1 MPDENEKS
9 SGPEEQWNHPIEEG
23 ATFPPVTISP
33 SDPDDYK
40 KWARERGGWRK
51 LRTAV
56 TGGAA
61 MSTDEGRQHAE
72 TLVNAQSVMDAGAAF
87 DLAGRTFGELGPYL
101 LTHAR
106 AIAGE
111 GKPWQGPAADA
122 FLGQMEYLAKIL
134 DAQSERITGPP
145 GTGGSRSIPQQL
157 YNDANALAYAQY
169 AMEYYDHAFANLA
182 RQAGN
187 AVGGDGLVSITGSP
201 LETPMAQRMEGVI
214 DVLANQYEGFTHE
227 AVVPV
232 RRDNPSTVSPPPPA
246 PPPAPPAPPSAPPPS
261 APPPSAPPPSAPP
274 PPGGPNVRPPNF
286 NNASNGNGSNGPNL
300 SLPNPPPTPRP
311 NGNATTGPNGPALNL
326 PNVPNPNVPRPTVP
340 NPNAPNLN
348 VPNPNVP
355 RPNVPNLNLPV
366 PPVLP
371 RPNGAGV
378 NAPGIGRPGGSGGG
392 IGSGITSPT
401 APRAPVA
408 PPAPVAPAV
417 RPPAL
422 PNAGAIGSGVNVPG
436 LTGTSGNNAG
446 GIPPGAPPGSPGGAG
461 SGSGVPDRPD
471 ASGLLEGDAEAW
483 KPVGD
488 PAPRPPDVGSFTPPG
503 GAGLQTSKPAS
514 GAAAPGGMPT
524 MPGSPSPGAPGGNG
538 AGVPDR
544 PDAAGLVE
552 GDAADWAAG
561 AVDAVDGPE
570 APAGAAQGIGLG
582 LDAIDSDPAMA
593 GDRGPQLAQAGP
605 AGMPMMPM
613 MPGMPGGPSGSPAG
627 GAGAVPDRPDASSL
641 VAGEDTEWTPTT
653 PAAGIDGQPGEIPAG
668 GIGPTTG
675 GPVSVPMPVFG
686 VIDPPTSERERE
698 RTVGAL
704 PHVPGAG
711 VLEAAAAVRPEA
723 AALLVEA
730 AGAWGATA
738 PEVPADEVVPL
749 LRLDDADADVAAW
762 DDTDGSWL
770 LADEPG
776 EGRDTDG

>member
-1 MPDENEKS
+1 MPDDEKEKS
-9 SGPEEQWNHPIEEG
+9 SGPEGQWNDPIETG
-23 ATFPPVTISP
+23 ATFPPVTISA
-33 SDPDDYK
+33 SDPEDYK
-40 KWARERGGWRK
+40 KWAQERGGWRK
-51 LRTAV
+51 LRAAV

-61 MSTDEGRQHAE
+61 MSTENGRQHAGDR
-72 TLVNAQSVMDAGAAF
+72 VNAQSVMDAGAVF
-87 DLAGRTFGELGPYL
+87 DLAGRTFAELGPYL

-169 AMEYYDHAFANLA
+169 SMEYYDHAFANLA
-182 RQAGN
+182 RQSGN
-187 AVGGDGLVSITGSP
+187 AVGADGLVSITGSP
-201 LETPMAQRMEGVI
+201 LEAPMTQRMEGVI
-214 DVLANQYEGFTHE
+214 DVLANQYGGFAHE

-232 RRDNPSTVSPPPPA
+232 RRDNPSTVLSPAPSPPA
-246 PPPAPPAPPSAPPPS
+246 PPPP
-261 APPPSAPPPSAPP
+261 APP
-274 PPGGPNVRPPNF
+274 PPGGPNLRPPNF

-300 SLPNPPPTPRP
+300 SLPNPPPIPRP

-340 NPNAPNLN
+340 NPNAPIPN
-348 VPNPNVP
+348 VPNPTVP
-355 RPNVPNLNLPV
+355 RPTVPNPNAPNLNLPG

-371 RPNGAGV
+371 RPNGTGV
-378 NAPGIGRPGGSGGG
+378 NTPGIGRPGGLGGG
-392 IGSGITSPT
+392 TGSGITSPT
-401 APRAPVA
+401 PPRAPIA

-524 MPGSPSPGAPGGNG
+524 MPGSPAPGAPGGNG
-538 AGVPDR
+538 SGVPDR

-570 APAGAAQGIGLG
+570 APAGAAPGIGLG
-582 LDAIDSDPAMA
+582 LDAIDADPAMA

-605 AGMPMMPM
+605 AGMPMMP
-613 MPGMPGGPSGSPAG
+613 GTPGGPSGSPAAS
-627 GAGAVPDRPDASSL
+627 AGAAPDRPDASRL
-641 VAGEDTEWTPTT
+641 VAAEDTEWTPTT
-653 PAAGIDGQPGEIPAG
+653 PAADIDGQAG
-668 GIGPTTG
+668 GIPAAGIGLTTG
-675 GPVSVPMPVFG
+675 GPFSVPMPVFG

-698 RTVGAL
+698 RAVGAL

-711 VLEAAAAVRPEA
+711 VSEAAAAVRPEA

-749 LRLDDADADVAAW
+749 LRLDDVDADVAAW